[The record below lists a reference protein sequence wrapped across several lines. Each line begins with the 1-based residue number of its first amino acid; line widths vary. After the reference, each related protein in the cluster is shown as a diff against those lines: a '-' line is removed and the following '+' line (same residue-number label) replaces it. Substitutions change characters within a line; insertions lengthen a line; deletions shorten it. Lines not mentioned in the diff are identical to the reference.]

1 MISGH
6 GRSEYKSEFQ
16 KKAKKKECFQLK
28 IVFEFSKLY
37 RRLTSKRK
45 ISSKIE
51 KVTKRSSKINIG
63 WLRAEFGGAAFL
75 YSA

>member
-1 MISGH
+1 MGTV
-6 GRSEYKSEFQ
+6 EVNTKANF
-16 KKAKKKECFQLK
+16 KKKQKKKEFFLLK

-45 ISSKIE
+45 FSSKIQ
-51 KVTKRSSKINIG
+51 KVTKRSSKIKIA
-63 WLRAEFGGAAFL
+63 WLRAEFGGAVFL